1 MRKFAGNYVSG
12 RVKVKSPSEVTTD
25 RYNYLGLDQAEPNLG
40 GTPSDF
46 RKTFTN
52 SDVNTGQNQITVTGH
67 GFVTGEKIVY
77 DSSDAASSVGNLV
90 SGNTYFIIS
99 ISADVFSLADTKV
112 LADSA
117 SPRNL
122 SGTGG
127 DGNHY
132 VGKTTVLATSLGGDR
147 LFVDI
152 GDDLELEPDG
162 SNYKIKISD
171 GATQTIQ
178 SNTIS
183 QATLQQVT
191 TQGSVSDVASSF
203 TNTTDSTNF
212 DTGALTIGGG
222 LGVAKTLY
230 MDDLQ
235 SIKFRGDGSSYTD
248 TALKSIFSNNGVS
261 SEFRISPGIKDV
273 SASQTQ
279 YAAVDGSAGQMTAF
293 RVSQN
298 LNYSTGKQFSK
309 IYLGKV
315 ANETITGTS
324 QFSTPSESHVYAN
337 QTLVLDPFP
346 VGNIGGTVKIN
357 GDLEVLGTQ
366 TTVNSTTLEVTDLNI
381 VVAKDAT
388 TPGNTNGAG
397 ITFGTYPTTPSA
409 TTWVDPNDL
418 QGQTANPVPSIT
430 WVNATG
436 RITSSKS
443 FEAPGFVSTAGAAGF
458 LISDGTVDT
467 TNYAA
472 QDTQYTLDAQTNASN
487 GFLSITDNS
496 ASPTTQRVK
505 FTGTNGIS
513 VSSAVSTTGGQN
525 PTDGTIT
532 IDGSSVPGTTYS
544 LGSLANA
551 NNAFANLV
559 LTPSAGTTHTVV
571 VKGQNNIVVSDAD
584 SGGSITITD
593 SNTPSYSAAGAKI
606 TVANTTT
613 SSNPS
618 GLVQSELALDVS
630 GTTSGVVA
638 KFKRS
643 NEAAS
648 GHAFGGVILAEIN
661 DDGDA
666 ENNPWMSFTNV
677 GSAVDN
683 ASNPIQ
689 GEITTKYT
697 ETSNKSGI
705 RIWGQNN
712 IDFDVDN
719 GANTPANLSS
729 RRISFTSDGLVLRNS
744 SSIVHDGG
752 SFNTTLTFTT
762 PTADRTITFP
772 DAGGELLTAGTISS
786 LVGQIKTVNST
797 TNSDHFV
804 VFAETAVSAA
814 GTDQDPLTNTKLKF
828 NPSTGALTLTGT
840 LTATAKSFLI
850 DHPTKDAMKLQY
862 ASLEGPENGV
872 YVRGRLKDSNVIELP
887 DYWTGLVD
895 ETTITVNLTPVGS
908 HQNLFVQDINDNQII
923 VGCDEPVNC
932 FYTIFGE
939 RKDIEQLVVE
949 YEDQ

>member
-52 SDVNTGQNQITVTGH
+52 SNVNTGQNQITVTGH

-77 DSSDAASSVGNLV
+77 DSSDAATSVGNLV
-90 SGNTYFIIS
+90 SGSTYFIIR
-99 ISADVFSLADTKV
+99 ISADIFSLADTKV

-117 SPRNL
+117 SVRNL

-132 VGKTTVLATSLGGDR
+132 IGKTTVLATSLGGDR
-147 LFVDI
+147 LLVDI

-191 TQGSVSDVASSF
+191 TQGSVSDVATSF

-235 SIKFRGDGSSYTD
+235 SIKFRGDGSNYTD
-248 TALKSIFSNNGVS
+248 TALKGLFSTNGVS

-298 LNYSTGKQFSK
+298 LNYSTGKQFSR
-309 IYLGKV
+309 IWLGKV
-315 ANETITGTS
+315 ASETITGS
-324 QFSTPSESHVYAN
+324 GQYSVPSESHVYAN

-346 VGNIGGTVKIN
+346 IGSIGGTVKIN

-418 QGQTANPVPSIT
+418 QGQSANPVPSIT
-430 WVNATG
+430 WVNTTG
-436 RITSSKS
+436 RITSTKS
-443 FEAPGFVSTAGAAGF
+443 FEAPGFVSTAGSTGF
-458 LISDGTVDT
+458 LISDGSVDT
-467 TNYAA
+467 SNY
-472 QDTQYTLDAQTNASN
+472 QTQNTQYTLDAQTNASN

-496 ASPTTQRVK
+496 SSPITQRVK
-505 FTGTNGIS
+505 FAGINGIS
-513 VSSAVSTTGGQN
+513 VTSAVSTTGQN

-532 IDGSSVPGTTYS
+532 FDGSSLTGTTYS
-544 LGSLANA
+544 LSSVANA

-559 LTPSAGTTHTVV
+559 LTPSAGSADTVV

-606 TVANTTT
+606 TVANATT

-630 GTTSGVVA
+630 GATSGVVA
-638 KFKRS
+638 KFRRS

-648 GHAFGGVILAEIN
+648 GHAFGGVILAEID

-719 GANTPANLSS
+719 AANTPANLSS

-744 SSIVHDGG
+744 SGIVHDGG

-762 PTADRTITFP
+762 PTANRTITFP
-772 DAGGELLTAGTISS
+772 DAGGELLTTGSS
-786 LVGQIKTVNST
+786 TVGQIKTVNST
-797 TNSDHFV
+797 TNSDHFIP
-804 VFAETAVSAA
+804 FAATAVT
-814 GTDQDPLTNTKLKF
+814 GTGVTQDALTNQDLKF
-828 NPSTGALTLTGT
+828 NPSTGT
-840 LTATAKSFLI
+840 LTAKAKSFLI
-850 DHPTKDAMKLQY
+850 DHPTKDNMKLQY
-862 ASLEGPENGV
+862 ACLEGPENGV

-887 DYWTGLVD
+887 DYWLGLVY
-895 ETTITVNLTPVGS
+895 ENTITVNLTPIGHS
-908 HQNLFVQDINDNQII
+908 QDLYVQDIINNQII
-923 VGCDEPVNC
+923 ISDNENINC
-932 FYTIFGE
+932 FYTVFAE
-939 RKDIEQLVVE
+939 RKDIDKLVVE
-949 YEDQ
+949 YEDV